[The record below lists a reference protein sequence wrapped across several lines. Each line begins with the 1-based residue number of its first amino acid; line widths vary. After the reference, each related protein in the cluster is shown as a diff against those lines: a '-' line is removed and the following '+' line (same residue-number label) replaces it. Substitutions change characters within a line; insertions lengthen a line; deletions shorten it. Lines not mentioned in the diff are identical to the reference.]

1 MFPHQDHVW
10 FIGCVFNTPCPT
22 CAFSILWSCIAHS
35 HLMHKPLLPLL
46 GLGLYLVSSS
56 LTCHVYFILCSILFL
71 RCFAF
76 CFHFISNSCCTIHA
90 SLSLFF
96 FSFISFP
103 HSSWPFCLFMSKRV
117 EYIGEYTRESIG
129 LMRIHRGRNS
139 IGKMHILGGRRHIFI
154 RKPFFFTLCL
164 FSCFLYD
171 ALSYF
176 QFLCFVVLITSCLC
190 VEYTYILMLLCFND
204 CMFG

>member
-1 MFPHQDHVW
+1 MFRHQELIW
-10 FIGCVFNTPCPT
+10 FIGCVFYTPCPT
-22 CAFSILWSCIAHS
+22 CALLMSCSCIAHS

-96 FSFISFP
+96 FLSFLSLILLG
-103 HSSWPFCLFMSKRV
+103 PFVYSCQKGG

-129 LMRIHRGRNS
+129 LVRIHRGRNS

-176 QFLCFVVLITSCLC
+176 QFLCFVVLIASCLC
-190 VEYTYILMLLCFND
+190 VEHAYILMLLCFND